1 MLDLTSLLAASLSR
15 SLSSDCEG
23 RLRLL
28 FPLPRSLLCPFS
40 LFSSPSLRFPKR
52 EAVFTF
58 VVGGDHI
65 NRRPPVAVLRRLYP
79 ICCRFFLRPLPF
91 CISRQSFPRR
101 CLPEP
106 LVDPSWDR
114 AMIKL
119 FKIKDQKRE
128 DAANSSGRAPVKK
141 QSAGELRLHKDI
153 SELNLPKS
161 TVISFPN
168 GKDDLMNF
176 EISIRPDEGYYQG
189 GTFVFTFQVSP
200 SYPHEPPKVKCK
212 TKVYH
217 PNIDLEGNVCLNI
230 LREDWKPVLNINTVV
245 YGLILLF
252 MQPNDEDPLN
262 HDAAAVLR
270 DNPRLFETNV
280 RRAMAGGYVGQI
292 YFPRCI

>member
-1 MLDLTSLLAASLSR
+1 MLLRSEIGLYVAKIGDRSASATEIRLLWSYIHLHLACHPFSSLL
-15 SLSSDCEG
+15 
-23 RLRLL
+23 
-28 FPLPRSLLCPFS
+28 
-40 LFSSPSLRFPKR
+40 
-52 EAVFTF
+52 
-58 VVGGDHI
+58 
-65 NRRPPVAVLRRLYP
+65 
-79 ICCRFFLRPLPF
+79 
-91 CISRQSFPRR
+91 SFPRR

-114 AMIKL
+114 AMIK
-119 FKIKDQKRE
+119 FIKIKDQKRE